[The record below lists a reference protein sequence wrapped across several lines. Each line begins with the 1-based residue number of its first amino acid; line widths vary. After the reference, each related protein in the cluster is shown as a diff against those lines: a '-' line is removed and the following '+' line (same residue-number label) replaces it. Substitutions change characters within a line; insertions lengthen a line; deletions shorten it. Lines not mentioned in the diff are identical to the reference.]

1 MKNSIAT
8 LATAATL
15 LAASFNP
22 ATAKGT
28 DVALTQNDWN
38 AISEQAEI
46 ENATEIDEIPVVIYE
61 LTKSDWENIE
71 ISTEEAALINSLPS
85 AEEKQTALKVSLKSG
100 KTTTLVLNAP
110 FVDSEMIGLAVIDAS
125 GKVVSSTVGN
135 YADLQ
140 QVLIPEQRSETYVV
154 RVYSASKVFETKVQV
169 VFL

>member
-28 DVALTQNDWN
+28 DVALSQNDWN
-38 AISEQAEI
+38 TISEQVEI
-46 ENATEIDEIPVVIYE
+46 ENATEINEIPVVLHE
-61 LTKSDWENIE
+61 LTQSDWNDIE
-71 ISTEEAALINSLPS
+71 QSAQETGLISALPAA
-85 AEEKQTALKVSLKSG
+85 EVKQTALKVNLKAG
-100 KTTTLVLNAP
+100 KTTKLLLNAP
-110 FVDSEMIGLAVIDAS
+110 FVDTEMIGVAVIDAS
-125 GKVVSSTVGN
+125 GKVVSSTVGT
-135 YADLQ
+135 YANLQ
-140 QVLIPEQRSETYVV
+140 QVLIPENRNETYVV